1 MTSTAGDGSAGR
13 GGGILPEPAS
23 AARPV
28 QSPAVETEPVV
39 GSMAFLTDGAA
50 RIALEYALAAIL
62 DCHTRIVAKHV
73 PSPRVRRVRAGYR
86 DRSLRASL
94 ALRSERR

>member
-1 MTSTAGDGSAGR
+1 MKVAAQWTSAPFAGVDPVTTGTVAG
-13 GGGILPEPAS
+13 
-23 AARPV
+23 
-28 QSPAVETEPVV
+28 
-39 GSMAFLTDGAA
+39 
-50 RIALEYALAAIL
+50 LEYALAAIL

-86 DRSLRASL
+86 DRSLRAAL